1 MFFDKIEGEMVFF
14 FSFFKELGMIEL
26 YFGLTKIDEIFM
38 EKT

>member
-14 FSFFKELGMIEL
+14 SFFEELGMIEL